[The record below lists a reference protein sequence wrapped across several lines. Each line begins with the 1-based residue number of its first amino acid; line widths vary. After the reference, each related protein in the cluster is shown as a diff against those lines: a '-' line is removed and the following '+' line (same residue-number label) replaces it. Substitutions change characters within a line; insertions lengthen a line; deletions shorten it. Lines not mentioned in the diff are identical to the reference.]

1 MLYNG
6 NASVLKFI
14 PNVDRSYTVDV
25 ILLIEP
31 RINTLPEQEPLLK
44 FRSTNAAESSPR
56 NCYRDFE

>member
-31 RINTLPEQEPLLK
+31 RISCRVVAFVMSK
-44 FRSTNAAESSPR
+44 
-56 NCYRDFE
+56 CYMMQ